1 MRRHADILDAIIL
14 NDFNLIKPYMKDR
27 VYLLPYLLSC
37 IGIGLLFVSMKLFKK
52 GR

>member
-14 NDFNLIKPYMKDR
+14 NDFNLVKPYMKDR
-27 VYLLPYLLSC
+27 VSLLPYLLLC
-37 IGIGLLFVSMKLFKK
+37 VGIGLLFVSMKLFKK